1 MGTIIQSTFVSTD
14 KNIHSS
20 IEHAT
25 RAAEGCIAG
34 AGIDKNDIRL
44 LINTGVYR
52 DQNIVEPAIAAL
64 IQQRL
69 DINPDFNNGKKTFGF
84 DLINGSCGFLNAAQ
98 IVKSMFDNDDIR
110 YALVVSGDIHP
121 SRKETEEFPF
131 THSGSAVLFENTGD
145 EKGFQDFMF
154 RTTQDIYEGF
164 KSVVDVQLYGSQGRG
179 NIAFDIDEDYPDHLA
194 SFTVDSLR
202 RFFKENSK
210 LRDIDLAG
218 VKLITS
224 QPVKGFGEMIMSR
237 AGIDSIPA
245 ICVHDQYGDSHS
257 SSLPLA
263 YHEGRERGFIGDGS
277 RIMFV
282 GAGAGLTVGLG
293 YYIS

>member
-1 MGTIIQSTFVSTD
+1 MGTVIRSTFVSMD

-25 RAAEGCIAG
+25 CAARECISG
-34 AGIDKNDIRL
+34 AGIDKDDIQL
-44 LINTGVYR
+44 IINTGVYR
-52 DQNIVEPAIAAL
+52 DHNIVEPAIAAL

-69 DINPDFNNGKKTFGF
+69 GINPEFKNGKKTFGF

-98 IVKSMFDNDDIR
+98 IVKSMFDNGDIR
-110 YALVVSGDIHP
+110 YALVVSGDVHP
-121 SRKETEEFPF
+121 SKQETEEFPF

-164 KSVVDVQLYGSQGRG
+164 KSVVDVRIYGSQGRG
-179 NIAFDIDEDYPDHLA
+179 NIAFDIDKDYPDHLA
-194 SFTVDSLR
+194 AFTGESLQ
-202 RFFKENSK
+202 RFYDENSR
-210 LRDIDLAG
+210 LREIDRAA
-218 VKLITS
+218 VKLVTS
-224 QPVKGFGEMIMSR
+224 QPVKGFGEKILAG
-237 AGIDSIPA
+237 AGIDSISA
-245 ICVHDQYGDSHS
+245 ICVHDKYGDSHS

-263 YHEGRERGFIGDGS
+263 YHEGRENGFIGDDN